1 MPHAAPANAAPCGR
15 ASAIC
20 AAAVL
25 DTPGDC
31 MHPAPQFNTVDARQL
46 RSFVQVAEV
55 HRICN
60 WQSSMRFCCQELCCH
75 ALSTA
80 GSHLQRE
87 VLAAEDDT
95 ALLALVRR
103 SARQQRYVAQRSCGE
118 HGNRTQRTHT
128 GLTLDE
134 AISCVPCLSD
144 AGSTRRRLL
153 WPYNGCRI

>member
-1 MPHAAPANAAPCGR
+1 MPHAAPANAAPSGR
-15 ASAIC
+15 ASAIR
-20 AAAVL
+20 ATAVL

-31 MHPAPQFNTVDARQL
+31 MHPASQLNKVEAHQL
-46 RSFVQVAEV
+46 RSFMQVAEV
-55 HRICN
+55 HLICN
-60 WQSSMRFCCQELCCH
+60 WQSSMRFCCQEFCCH

-118 HGNRTQRTHT
+118 DGSGTQRMHT

-134 AISCVPCLSD
+134 AISCVPYLSD
-144 AGSTRRRLL
+144 AGSNRRRLL
-153 WPYNGCRI
+153 WPYSGFHM